1 MHWSFLGHAHWFDPT
16 NPYAPL
22 NWYNFIGA
30 LGCVA
35 WMAAYVL
42 ILRRAHRDKA
52 YGMPLLALCLNITW
66 EGVAFM
72 SPNPVTLWKYI
83 EGIWLFIDVALLWQL
98 WKYGRDEAL
107 PGSLKPFFLPLV
119 IGTLVLCTIFHWT
132 WLKFWDDKLLFVDAF
147 IINLVMSVMFIQ
159 LWFRRLPNGKGL
171 SISAAWCK
179 MIGTALTSIQCGVFL
194 PLVMSEAS
202 YRDSWAFM
210 WFLYGTI
217 FVIDCLYLYLLYHGR
232 ALLRRANA
240 QEIS

>member
-42 ILRRAHRDKA
+42 ILRRAHRDKT

-83 EGIWLFIDVALLWQL
+83 EGIWFTAAHRCFAPRC
-98 WKYGRDEAL
+98 YACHSR
-107 PGSLKPFFLPLV
+107 
-119 IGTLVLCTIFHWT
+119 
-132 WLKFWDDKLLFVDAF
+132 
-147 IINLVMSVMFIQ
+147 
-159 LWFRRLPNGKGL
+159 RRLFPRWSVCFSRGL
-171 SISAAWCK
+171 RWWFSRPARTRRCK
-179 MIGTALTSIQCGVFL
+179 RKPRTNCAG
-194 PLVMSEAS
+194 E
-202 YRDSWAFM
+202 
-210 WFLYGTI
+210 
-217 FVIDCLYLYLLYHGR
+217 
-232 ALLRRANA
+232 
-240 QEIS
+240 